1 MNMSNRF
8 KRSKVQVFV
17 ISALT
22 VLMSN
27 ISFANEKLPE
37 LPAIT
42 IQVDKEG
49 AKSKTNVVT
58 TEIANK
64 RTETDLRGLLKD
76 EPSIHFGGG
85 NGTSQWFNIRGLGQD
100 QIDVKVDGAYSDT
113 QIFHHQGRFSL
124 DPSLVKIVKVQKGT
138 GSASAGI
145 GATGGSVEA
154 KTLDA
159 KELLEKSNNPNF
171 GMKVN
176 AGYASNDGHSYGAS
190 VFGKTGMVDVLVAGN
205 WTNDED
211 YKAGKGYRNVDDSNV
226 VKLSALNQRG
236 LLAKIG
242 ADFDNHRVVLSHREE
257 LHKGVRALREEFD
270 GSQSTFN
277 MLKDDYD
284 KSKYL
289 QANYRLGKLQREV
302 KTGEAGGR
310 KCTDVNPCQYYWVLD
325 KDGTPAAN
333 DVMNSPTYRE
343 TSNKQTTVEWSA
355 DNLGFINKANANIS
369 MLTNRRY
376 TPAYINIINEQPQ
389 SASDIKIET
398 YTANLNLESHI
409 NDKSSLKYGVNW
421 RKQIGKPTTLAKNV
435 HQQQKIDTGVYV
447 EAINDFGK
455 AKLTTGLRYDHFDF
469 TAMSGKQSSKG
480 VFNPSIGLIYQISP
494 ALSVNG
500 SVNYATRSPRFQEVM
515 LAGGAGRGLYSLA
528 DDIKPEKSRNTEI
541 GFNYDD
547 GTFSAEGSYY
557 WHRIDDYHASSCK
570 EVNKQRICTINNDG
584 GQLKNRGYEL
594 SGAYRWHGLTTRL
607 SVADSK
613 PRRNGQVSDTRAS
626 AVPIG
631 RTWTSSLS
639 YNFEQPN
646 VEVGWRGRFV
656 ETEEYRNAN
665 NINVRRAGYNLNDFY
680 ANWKP
685 LSNDRLNVNFAINN
699 AFNKYYKSHSQSTG
713 GNALAGAGR
722 DIRVGFNYTF

>member
-100 QIDVKVDGAYSDT
+100 QIDVKVDGAYSDA
-113 QIFHHQGRFSL
+113 QVFHHQGRFSL

-190 VFGKTGMVDVLVAGN
+190 MFGKTGMVDVLVAGN
-205 WTNDED
+205 WTNDEN
-211 YKAGKGYRNVDDSNV
+211 YKAGKGYRNVDGRNTIQ
-226 VKLSALNQRG
+226 LSALEQRG
-236 LLAKIG
+236 MLAKIG
-242 ADFDNHRVVLSHREE
+242 VDVNQNHRVILSHREE
-257 LHKGVRALREEFD
+257 LQKGVRARQEEFD
-270 GSQSTFN
+270 SSQARFSSTEKNFKDNLEKLGYKLSAEQAGRDTRSTGCSQS
-277 MLKDDYD
+277 
-284 KSKYL
+284 SP
-289 QANYRLGKLQREV
+289 
-302 KTGEAGGR
+302 
-310 KCTDVNPCQYYWVLD
+310 CTTYYVLNA
-325 KDGTPAAN
+325 DGTYAGNDPTLSAN
-333 DVMNSPTYRE
+333 YRE
-343 TSNKQTTVEWSA
+343 TSNKQTTLEWNA
-355 DNLGFINKANANIS
+355 QNIGFIQRADANIS
-369 MLTNRRY
+369 MLNIRRH
-376 TPAYINIINEQPQ
+376 TPDQKNILTGAPVDGGTVN
-389 SASDIKIET
+389 IET
-398 YTANLNLESHI
+398 YTANLNLDSQI
-409 NDKSSLKYGVNW
+409 NDKFTLKYGANW
-421 RKQIGKPTTLAKNV
+421 RKQIGKPSSLVKDA

-469 TAMSGKQSSKG
+469 TAISGKQSSKG

-500 SVNYATRSPRFQEVM
+500 SVNYATRSPRFQEVL
-515 LAGGAGRGLYSLA
+515 LANGSTLYSLA
-528 DDIKPEKSRNTEI
+528 DGIKPEQSRNTEI